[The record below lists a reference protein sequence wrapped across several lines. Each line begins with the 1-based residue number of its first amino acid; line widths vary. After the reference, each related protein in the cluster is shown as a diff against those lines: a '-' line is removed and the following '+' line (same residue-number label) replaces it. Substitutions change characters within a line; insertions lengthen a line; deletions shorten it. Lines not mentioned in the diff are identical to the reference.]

1 MDHVEVTSLEQ
12 WRAWLDQH
20 HDQSPGAWLVSFRKG
35 RGPYV
40 GPYEANNEALRYGWF
55 HAHRLRV
62 DDLRI
67 RHLYRPRRRYLP
79 WSPSDRIETVKQIEA
94 GYIHAAGL
102 RRAREAQEDGSWDIG
117 DEIRTGSIPLDLMEA
132 LDWRPDTRA
141 RFDLIDP
148 AAKNQLLQQLSL
160 DTGQRRGRRAELI
173 EQLMNTVDRID
184 PLAPWWVPKK
194 QFADDW
200 VALAISGR
208 LIGMFENAHEVN
220 GALALTGPPGLG
232 KSRSAAEFLRRNPKV
247 AASVYLTPGSERSWS
262 KMRRSLTKAARA
274 LGAVRPHVG
283 DAVSGK
289 DAAHALASAVRAK
302 RSSSG
307 GAFRGEQ
314 AGMEGPTFV
323 IDDAQRLTDRILRKV
338 LALNDMIRPERAGV
352 ILLGTPDLAER
363 LDAIRQSLPA
373 HACSVA
379 LHRLTAADLT
389 PDDMLRFLQARGVD
403 DPSVQL
409 AVVHRLKREGAWSLR
424 AIDRLIR
431 EG

>member
-1 MDHVEVTSLEQ
+1 MDHVEVTDLEE

-94 GYIHAAGL
+94 GYIHGAGL

-132 LDWRPDTRA
+132 LDCRPDTRA

-148 AAKNQLLQQLSL
+148 AAKNQLLRQLSL

-247 AASVYLTPGSERSWS
+247 AASVYLTPGSELLEQNAKVAHQGGASLRGGAPPRR
-262 KMRRSLTKAARA
+262 RRSERKRRRPRSSVRSSRKTVLQRRRLSRRTGGDG
-274 LGAVRPHVG
+274 GADFRHRRRPATNRPHPAQSVG
-283 DAVSGK
+283 
-289 DAAHALASAVRAK
+289 
-302 RSSSG
+302 
-307 GAFRGEQ
+307 
-314 AGMEGPTFV
+314 
-323 IDDAQRLTDRILRKV
+323 
-338 LALNDMIRPERAGV
+338 PERHDQ
-352 ILLGTPDLAER
+352 T
-363 LDAIRQSLPA
+363 
-373 HACSVA
+373 
-379 LHRLTAADLT
+379 
-389 PDDMLRFLQARGVD
+389 
-403 DPSVQL
+403 
-409 AVVHRLKREGAWSLR
+409 
-424 AIDRLIR
+424 
-431 EG
+431 